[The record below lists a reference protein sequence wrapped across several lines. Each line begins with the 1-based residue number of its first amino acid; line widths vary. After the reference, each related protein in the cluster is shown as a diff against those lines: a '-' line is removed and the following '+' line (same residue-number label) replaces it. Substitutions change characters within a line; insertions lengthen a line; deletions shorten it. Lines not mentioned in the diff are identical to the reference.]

1 MLFFSCLF
9 LIALST
15 PLIANP
21 ENEANKTISPEEQ
34 SSKSLVA
41 TLRRVQEVYRS
52 LPLYVIYTIN

>member
-21 ENEANKTISPEEQ
+21 ENEATNSREISPEEQ
-34 SSKSLVA
+34 SSESLVS
-41 TLRRVQEVYRS
+41 TLHRVQEVY
-52 LPLYVIYTIN
+52 LYTLFIQ